1 MIIPIVALLAA
12 LAAPSV
18 TTSASYSGTALLAH
32 TPQSLEE
39 YVREYY
45 KDDPILAEVAR
56 CESTFRHLDEDGS
69 ILRGVVNS
77 QDIGV
82 MQINLY
88 YHADTAEELGYDLR
102 SLEGNLAY
110 AQALYEKQGTQPW
123 SASKPCWG
131 KSSKKS

>member
-12 LAAPSV
+12 LATPSV
-18 TTSASYSGTALLAH
+18 TTSASLNGPLLLAQ

-56 CESTFRHLDEDGS
+56 CESQFRHLNEDGT
-69 ILRGVVNS
+69 ILRGVVNN

-88 YHADTAEELGYDLR
+88 YHADTAEDMGHDLR

-110 AQALYEKQGTQPW
+110 ARALYDKKGTQPW

-131 KSSKKS
+131 KTAKKS

>member
-12 LAAPSV
+12 LATPSV
-18 TTSASYSGTALLAH
+18 TTSASFNGSLLLAH
-32 TPQSLEE
+32 TPQTLEE

-45 KDDPILAEVAR
+45 EEDPILVEIAR
-56 CESTFRHLDEDGS
+56 CESQFRHLNEDGTV
-69 ILRGVVNS
+69 LRGVVNN
-77 QDIGV
+77 QDVGV

-88 YHADTAEELGYDLR
+88 YHAEDAEKMGHDLS

-110 AQALYEKQGTQPW
+110 AKALYEKKGTNPW

-131 KSSKKS
+131 KTKKS